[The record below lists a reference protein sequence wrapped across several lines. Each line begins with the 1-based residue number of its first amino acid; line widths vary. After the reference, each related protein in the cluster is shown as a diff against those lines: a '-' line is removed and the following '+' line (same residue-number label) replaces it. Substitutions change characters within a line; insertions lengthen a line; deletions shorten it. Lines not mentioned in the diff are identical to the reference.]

1 MTNVNRKSCKIQNR
15 EYELLLVFPVE
26 VLGVPWDGAELL
38 AVAAERL
45 KKIDRFVSQ
54 IIAFFVANEQE
65 HDGFPILS

>member
-65 HDGFPILS
+65 HDMFPILS